1 MIIILWKSAFFLLPL
16 LTNNVL
22 CMRNPFVTNGYAG
35 PEYFCDRVQETSIIR
50 ELLMN
55 ENNIALIS
63 PRRLGKTDL
72 IWHVFNGDDVREN
85 YHCFVVDI
93 YATKNLSDF
102 VNMLGKAVID
112 ELRPKGKSAW
122 EKFINIVSSLRSEI
136 SFDMFGM
143 PSWSVAIGAIANP
156 AATLDEIF
164 TYLNQADKPCLL
176 AIDEFQQIT
185 RYDDETVEATIR
197 TYVQR
202 CTNAHFIFSGSQ
214 RHMMNGMFTSP
225 SRPFY
230 QSVTIMN
237 LQPLDLEVYTDFC
250 VDKFEEAGKHLDR
263 DVVAT
268 LYARFDAVTSYMH
281 RILNVLFSRTE
292 RGDTCGTSMVDEAI
306 DFILRISSDT
316 YESLYYQMPE
326 KQRMVFLA
334 IARDG
339 KARSVTSGAFVS
351 KHRLNSA
358 SSVNS
363 ALKGLLEKDFI
374 TLDRNVYS
382 VYDQFFT
389 LWLKYKGVI

>member
-1 MIIILWKSAFFLLPL
+1 M
-16 LTNNVL
+16 N
-22 CMRNPFVTNGYAG
+22 NPFVTNGYAG
-35 PEYFCDRVQETSIIR
+35 PEYFCDRVHETSVVR
-50 ELLMN
+50 ELLLN
-55 ENNIALIS
+55 ENNMALIS

-72 IWHVFNGDDVREN
+72 IWHVFNGEDIREN
-85 YHCFVVDI
+85 YYCFVVDI

-112 ELRPKGKSAW
+112 ELRPKGRAAW
-122 EKFINIVSSLRSEI
+122 EKFINVVSSLRSEL
-136 SFDMFGM
+136 SFDMHGM
-143 PSWSVAIGAIANP
+143 PLWSVGIGTISNP
-156 AATLDEIF
+156 VVTLDEIF
-164 TYLNQADKPCLL
+164 TYLNQSDKPCLV
-176 AIDEFQQIT
+176 AIDEFQQII
-185 RYDDETVEATIR
+185 RYGDDTIEATIR

-214 RHMMNGMFTSP
+214 RHMMNEMFTSP

-230 QSVTIMN
+230 QAVTIMN

-250 VDKFEEAGKHLDR
+250 VDKFEQGGKCLR
-263 DVVAT
+263 REVVAL
-268 LYARFDAVTSYMH
+268 LYNRFKAVTSYMH
-281 RILNVLFSRTE
+281 RILNVLYSKTE
-292 RGDTCGTSMVDEAI
+292 KGATCDVSMVDEAI

-326 KQRMVFLA
+326 KQKMLFLA

-339 KARSVTSGAFVS
+339 EAVSVTSGKFIN

-374 TLDRNVYS
+374 TMDRNVYS
-382 VYDQFFT
+382 VYDQFFA
-389 LWLKYKGVI
+389 LWLKFKGLI